1 MVLRFSTKIL
11 KDHLLHEPFHKIP
24 VFNDAMS
31 YRPLEQ
37 KEARCVQT
45 VRPGYEQQL
54 PSSSAE
60 EAMWPDRIKASWWE
74 GHGDS
79 HMNNIL

>member
-11 KDHLLHEPFHKIP
+11 KDHLFHEPFHKIP

-37 KEARCVQT
+37 KEARWIQI
-45 VRPGYEQQL
+45 VRLGRSNKYRGGCAAPQNQGL
-54 PSSSAE
+54 LVGG
-60 EAMWPDRIKASWWE
+60 SW
-74 GHGDS
+74 
-79 HMNNIL
+79 